1 MNKTI
6 KVAIVDDEPDLRE
19 NIGGYVDAAEGFRCA
34 SIFSNAEDA
43 LKQLPAE
50 KPDVVLMDI
59 NLGGSMSGI
68 ECVRRLKPLLPGT
81 QVVMLTVFEDTE
93 KIFSALAAGA
103 SGYLLKRLAPA
114 KLLEAIREV
123 YEGGSPMS
131 APIARKVVQSL
142 QPSAATGNAAA
153 GIARK
158 PGGTG
163 NPLSQNLA
171 WGGVS
176 LSPREREVL
185 DGLAEGQAYKQIA
198 DKLGVSIHTV
208 RNYIR
213 RIYEKLHVC
222 SRTEA
227 VAKYLRH

>member
-1 MNKTI
+1 MNKII
-6 KVAIVDDEPDLRE
+6 KVSIVDDEVDLRE
-19 NIGGYVDAAEGFRCA
+19 NIAGYVDVAEGFRCISVHGSA
-34 SIFSNAEDA
+34 KEA
-43 LKQLPAE
+43 LANLPNE

-59 NLGGSMSGI
+59 NLGGMSGI
-68 ECVRRLKPLLPGT
+68 ECVRLLKPQIPET
-81 QVVMLTVFEDTE
+81 QMVMLTVFEDTD

-103 SGYLLKRLAPA
+103 SGFLLKRLAPA

-123 YEGGSPMS
+123 HEGGSPMS
-131 APIARKVVQSL
+131 APIARKVVLSL
-142 QPSAATGNAAA
+142 QPVLARGDETTG
-153 GIARK
+153 
-158 PGGTG
+158 
-163 NPLSQNLA
+163 
-171 WGGVS
+171 

-227 VAKYLRH
+227 VAKYLRQ